1 MKIHAMSIKD
11 NGSGEFQEVVSPSSK
26 KQVTSTKSKPQDS
39 KDDRVSTLFI
49 GTSNIKFI
57 DPQKWPQYSTRKKLA
72 FTIKQTSDIIDQQ
85 ASESQSY
92 HPQVTVFHSL
102 TNDIKNLEAEEC
114 VEQMIALIDKT
125 VRAFPETK
133 IIVSLATPRDD
144 KEEWNIKGELVN
156 AMLKHKLQ
164 GNEKVIV
171 CDNNNLAQNG
181 KPKAH
186 ILRPDG
192 IHLSEDGV
200 ALLAANIK
208 KKMDKVCKVQ
218 KRPKEESR
226 GGSRQNRGRQY
237 NQDPRNLY
245 YPGDHYS
252 GGGYYPGG
260 YGYR

>member
-1 MKIHAMSIKD
+1 MKKSLCVITT
-11 NGSGEFQEVVSPSSK
+11 
-26 KQVTSTKSKPQDS
+26 TS
-39 KDDRVSTLFI
+39 
-49 GTSNIKFI
+49 
-57 DPQKWPQYSTRKKLA
+57 
-72 FTIKQTSDIIDQQ
+72 
-85 ASESQSY
+85 
-92 HPQVTVFHSL
+92 
-102 TNDIKNLEAEEC
+102 
-114 VEQMIALIDKT
+114 
-125 VRAFPETK
+125 
-133 IIVSLATPRDD
+133 
-144 KEEWNIKGELVN
+144 
-156 AMLKHKLQ
+156 
-164 GNEKVIV
+164 
-171 CDNNNLAQNG
+171 
-181 KPKAH
+181 H